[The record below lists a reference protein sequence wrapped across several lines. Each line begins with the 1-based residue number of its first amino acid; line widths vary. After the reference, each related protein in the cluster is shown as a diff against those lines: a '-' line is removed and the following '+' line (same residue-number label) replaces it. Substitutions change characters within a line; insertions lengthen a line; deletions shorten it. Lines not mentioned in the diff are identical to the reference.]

1 MRLIRTFP
9 DGSVL
14 EFDRGKFD
22 DWCLYLTR
30 PTIPRYPP
38 LDVEYFA
45 QLKSLAARH
54 STRAVYEDFVTI
66 FNRTNEHISPH
77 VLEMIFHMSHT
88 YGPDALEIDILLTI
102 LYGGMVAEMNK
113 RSTKLKKR
121 VKRLGIHQLLLEDYS
136 PEDAGSFSR
145 GKGWEIIDMECC
157 IRGF

>member
-1 MRLIRTFP
+1 
-9 DGSVL
+9 
-14 EFDRGKFD
+14 
-22 DWCLYLTR
+22 
-30 PTIPRYPP
+30 
-38 LDVEYFA
+38 
-45 QLKSLAARH
+45 
-54 STRAVYEDFVTI
+54 
-66 FNRTNEHISPH
+66 
-77 VLEMIFHMSHT
+77 MSHT